1 MTTNNDS
8 SGDDTEH
15 THEHEV
21 TRRQVLAAATGA
33 AAAGAAGYVTGT
45 ETGSAQSASGQVG
58 TLTDPYLRVNVDRLV
73 LVPRTSDPSSPE
85 DGSAWYN
92 EDA

>member
-1 MTTNNDS
+1 MTTNNN
-8 SGDDTEH
+8 SGDDTEL
-15 THEHEV
+15 EPEREV
-21 TRRQVLAAATGA
+21 TRRQVLAAAAGA
-33 AAAGAAGYVTGT
+33 AAAGAAGYSVGT

-58 TLTDPYLRVNVDRLV
+58 TLADPYLRVNVDRLV

-85 DGSAWYN
+85 DGSTWYN